1 MRTEIKQ
8 TAEEINLSVSNGTR
22 PNLLWGSDLNLDGV
36 DTTSKAA
43 IEKHLGVGIA
53 STKVDSKE
61 WFEYLKGG
69 GVAGADAIKFKTL
82 AGVSEYPGLFWEKQ
96 SGATC
101 NIKLKQHTTYTLS
114 AWVKVEF
121 DVKADGY
128 VGFGFEA
135 FKNESPTTGR
145 KPNNASRLNFSE
157 NPAFSNPTDGWI
169 RFERT
174 FTTDDLDYGSV
185 TMNIYGTKPATL
197 YVCRPKLE
205 EGNKATPWCA
215 YDGTVEALLASGFSL
230 KDKEFTATSD
240 NFKVQNNKGE
250 QTFFVDEKG
259 RINNGML
266 VSKLRLTEP
275 TIITN
280 ENYNEFCY
288 NGKINGHDV
297 LFLDLL
303 KCGTLLV
310 LTDVQKELYLDLPSF
325 KQFENFNNYTSAAEK
340 AKAQYDK
347 MRYIGNTIIL
357 YNIQSQIVS
366 VSGTLKYKRM
376 AGVKDMNYL
385 DEFGFYTKEML
396 PCRGGELACFE
407 CKFGITRPEG
417 NGTWDER
424 RSGVYWEYCYVTIR

>member
-1 MRTEIKQ
+1 M
-8 TAEEINLSVSNGTR
+8 
-22 PNLLWGSDLNLDGV
+22 
-36 DTTSKAA
+36 
-43 IEKHLGVGIA
+43 
-53 STKVDSKE
+53 
-61 WFEYLKGG
+61 
-69 GVAGADAIKFKTL
+69 
-82 AGVSEYPGLFWEKQ
+82 
-96 SGATC
+96 C
-101 NIKLKQHTTYTLS
+101 
-114 AWVKVEF
+114 
-121 DVKADGY
+121 
-128 VGFGFEA
+128 
-135 FKNESPTTGR
+135 
-145 KPNNASRLNFSE
+145 
-157 NPAFSNPTDGWI
+157 I
-169 RFERT
+169 RDR
-174 FTTDDLDYGSV
+174 
-185 TMNIYGTKPATL
+185 
-197 YVCRPKLE
+197 
-205 EGNKATPWCA
+205 
-215 YDGTVEALLASGFSL
+215 
-230 KDKEFTATSD
+230 
-240 NFKVQNNKGE
+240 NNKGE

-280 ENYNEFCY
+280 ENYKEFCY
-288 NGKINGHDV
+288 NGKLNGHDV

-310 LTDVQKELYLDLPSF
+310 LTDVKKELYLDLPSF

-347 MRYIGNTIIL
+347 MRYIGNTVIL

-396 PCRGGELACFE
+396 PCRGAELACFE